1 MIKNYNVLLER
12 LNKRMNPDGII
23 LNKSF
28 SDELRSIPQ
37 KGIFLYIRNAMHGVE
52 PEYTQKSL
60 EAGRKVRDRLK
71 DELNNVSFEFQGSV
85 MTNTHIQGY
94 SDIDLLTICEK
105 FYTFDRDG
113 ISKTLNSFEQS
124 LQLNSE
130 QKSRLS
136 NALSGGGYLYS
147 NSDLRQQRLDCERI
161 LKNAYTNTNIEKPK
175 SIKVGLT
182 SPKRDVDVVIA
193 NWYKNA
199 NFYIK
204 DDKKYLGIKVFVKG
218 DEPYQDTELK
228 PDFPFLSITRIN
240 EKDVMVNGR
249 LKKMIR
255 FLKTVKADSDNSED
269 FKLSSFDFNAI
280 CYDINTMSYYD
291 KNYLDLVFVVLKQL
305 ENLANSNTS
314 RNNLKSVDGN
324 EFIFRNDDGSENSEK
339 VQSLRWMINEIN
351 AIIRDLYMESP
362 NQRIAV

>member
-1 MIKNYNVLLER
+1 MNKNYNVLLER
-12 LNKRMNPDGII
+12 LNYRMNPDGII

-28 SDELRSIPQ
+28 SDELGSIPQ
-37 KGIFLYIRNAMHGVE
+37 KGIFLYIKKAMLGVE
-52 PEYTQKSL
+52 PEYTQKSI
-60 EAGRKVRDRLK
+60 EAGMKVRDRLK
-71 DELNNVSFEFQGSV
+71 DTLDNASFEFQGSV
-85 MTNTHIQGY
+85 MTNTHIRGY

-105 FYTFDRDG
+105 FYTFDRNG
-113 ISKTLNSFEQS
+113 ISNTLNSFEKC

-136 NALSGGGYLYS
+136 DALSGGGYLFA
-147 NSDLRQQRLDCERI
+147 NSDLRQLRLDCERI

-175 SIKVGLT
+175 SIKIGLT

-199 NFYIK
+199 NFYIN

-218 DEPYQDTELK
+218 DEHYQDTELK
-228 PDFPFLSITRIN
+228 PDFPFLSISRIN
-240 EKDVMVNGR
+240 EKDLMVNGR

-255 FLKTVKADSDNSED
+255 FLKTVKADSDNAED

-280 CYDINTMSYYD
+280 CYDINPISYRE
-291 KNYLDLVFVVLKQL
+291 KNYLDLVFVVYRQL
-305 ENLANSNTS
+305 EYLVNSNNL

-324 EFIFRNDDGSENSEK
+324 EFIFRNEDGTENAEK
-339 VQSLRWMINEIN
+339 VESLRWMINEISV
-351 AIIRDLYMESP
+351 IIKDLYMESP
-362 NQRIAV
+362 NLRIAV